1 MGFYSKKSLTLTEL
15 ECHLNDFDIFAH
27 SVTRHIQF
35 IKKIRYKDGMKSAI
49 NMIMYYCLCDN
60 VSSKNIYL

>member
-1 MGFYSKKSLTLTEL
+1 MGCYSKKSLTLTEL

-35 IKKIRYKDGMKSAI
+35 IKKFGTRT
-49 NMIMYYCLCDN
+49 
-60 VSSKNIYL
+60 V